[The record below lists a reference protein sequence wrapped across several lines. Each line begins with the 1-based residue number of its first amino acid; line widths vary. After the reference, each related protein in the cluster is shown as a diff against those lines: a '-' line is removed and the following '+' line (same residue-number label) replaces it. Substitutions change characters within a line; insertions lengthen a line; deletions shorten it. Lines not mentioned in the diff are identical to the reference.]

1 MSAQELL
8 EDHWWTLN
16 AFLTDCGMPVLDLRN
31 SFDWLVVYAI
41 TAQDEPMSQLMDQVI
56 DELFSDVR

>member
-1 MSAQELL
+1 
-8 EDHWWTLN
+8 
-16 AFLTDCGMPVLDLRN
+16 MPALDLRN

-41 TAQDEPMSQLMDQVI
+41 TAEDEAMSERMEQVI